1 MKKIGILGGMSW
13 QSTVF
18 YYRHINRMIN
28 ERLGGLYS
36 GECLVHSVDFQR
48 VVDLQSNNDW
58 KGLVRYLSTH
68 LKSLETAGSAFAIM
82 ASNTVHL
89 IHDELSK
96 DIKIPLVHIVDAV
109 GERLYLDGKGK
120 VGVLGTSYTLKHGLY
135 KDRLREYFRVGSLL
149 PNGDQAGRLD
159 EVIFGSL
166 AHGRVTGEA
175 SSCVYSIA
183 NDLMQRGA
191 GAIVLGCT
199 ELGML
204 QPFEQPAYDA
214 ALIHCQKAVDIALKG
229 KDG

>member
-1 MKKIGILGGMSW
+1 MSW

-28 ERLGGLYS
+28 ERLRGLHS
-36 GECLVHSVDFQR
+36 AECLVHSVDFQR
-48 VVDLQSNNDW
+48 VVDFQSHNDW
-58 KGLVRYLSTH
+58 NGLARYLSIH
-68 LKSLETAGSAFAIM
+68 LKSLESAGAAFAIM

-109 GERLYLDGKGK
+109 GERLYLNGTGK
-120 VGVLGTSYTLKHGLY
+120 VGILGTSYTLKHGLY
-135 KDRLREYFRVGSLL
+135 NRRLSAYFRVQTIL
-149 PNGDQAGRLD
+149 PNEDQAGQLD

-175 SSCVYSIA
+175 SSRVYSIA
-183 NDLMQRGA
+183 NDLIQRGA
-191 GAIVLGCT
+191 EAIVLGCT
-199 ELGML
+199 ELAML

-214 ALIHCQKAVDIALKG
+214 ALIHCQRAVDIALEGKG
-229 KDG
+229 G